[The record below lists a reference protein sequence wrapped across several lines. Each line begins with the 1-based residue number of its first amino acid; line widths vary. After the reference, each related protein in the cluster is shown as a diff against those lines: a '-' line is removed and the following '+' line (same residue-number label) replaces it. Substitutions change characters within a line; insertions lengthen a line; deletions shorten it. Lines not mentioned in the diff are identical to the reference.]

1 MKLGNQWRGLG
12 PEELKFLSDKA
23 KEKRAAEKV
32 IEDQEKQELAEYRE
46 WVMSAVCFASSS
58 VLTDR

>member
-12 PEELKFLSDKA
+12 PEELDFLATKA

-32 IEDQEKQELAEYRE
+32 IEEQEKSELAEYRQC
-46 WVMSAVCFASSS
+46 VFSLSQSHIF
-58 VLTDR
+58 RNQ